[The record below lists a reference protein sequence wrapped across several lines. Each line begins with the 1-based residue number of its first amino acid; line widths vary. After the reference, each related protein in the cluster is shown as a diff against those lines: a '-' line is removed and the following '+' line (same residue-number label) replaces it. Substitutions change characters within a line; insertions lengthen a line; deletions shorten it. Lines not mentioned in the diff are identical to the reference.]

1 MSRDV
6 AARLSTCLS
15 ADTEEL
21 IGRSWLVSVH
31 KAEDF
36 SSAPIVFNRRRFQ
49 SQAFSIAGEPPV
61 RTFIL
66 TSRYRPPTAAVAV

>member
-21 IGRSWLVSVH
+21 IGRSWSVFLR

-36 SSAPIVFNRRRFQ
+36 SSASIVFNRKQTTRSVLHFD
-49 SQAFSIAGEPPV
+49 E
-61 RTFIL
+61 
-66 TSRYRPPTAAVAV
+66 